1 VKDMIQ
7 QEQNDYKTTEE
18 SDDTTQSKE
27 ERTLCIIR
35 EINSL
40 IALAS
45 REGLGSI
52 ARMLYTAKEDIV
64 YWAVDIN
71 FHETTKDQFINTLLY
86 SKSSYNS

>member
-1 VKDMIQ
+1 MIQ
-7 QEQNDYKTTEE
+7 QEQNGCKTREE
-18 SDDTTQSKE
+18 SDDTAQSKE

-45 REGLGSI
+45 REGLGSV
-52 ARMLYTAKEDIV
+52 ARMLYAAKEDIV
-64 YWAVDIN
+64 YWAVDMN
-71 FHETTKDQFINTLLY
+71 FHETTKDKFINTHLY